1 MHLYEE
7 LFHPYKLAT
16 LEDRCAPRIPL
27 RIKGKLRYSGA
38 QPFSVL
44 ITDLSVAGFRCEL
57 TSGARP
63 PAMCWLTLPG
73 LSGWQSEVAWNNG
86 CQVGCAFSNLLD
98 QAVLDHILAIT
109 GHSLMKS

>member
-1 MHLYEE
+1 MPLYEE
-7 LFHPYKLAT
+7 LFHPYRLAT

-27 RIKGKLRYSGA
+27 RINAKLRYSGE

-44 ITDLSVAGFRCEL
+44 VTDLSVAGFRCEL

-73 LSGWQSEVAWNNG
+73 LGALQSEVAWNDG

-98 QAVLDHILAIT
+98 QAVLDHILQVT
-109 GHSLMKS
+109 GNVLTA